1 MEIKGEQI
9 MFLLGAGASVEA
21 KIPISNEMVE
31 RIEKLILEDSDWKP
45 YKELYYY
52 LKSSIHYSEGIF
64 GKFGEPFN
72 VEKLL
77 VVISEIEKRDK
88 NIVYPFIGTWNIRLI
103 DLAGSDFKKITDFK
117 KLIRKKLNSWVRVKN
132 YENDANYYNG
142 FINLSREIGNAI
154 KVFTFNYDLC
164 FEKIVG
170 KELLVETGFD
180 KTSREWHYSNFEE
193 NSEKHFFLYK
203 LHGSIDWYTKQ
214 NEPNKLFQSDEP
226 EDNPELIFGIQNKL
240 DSIDP
245 YFFYTSEFR
254 KSTLEDSK
262 LIVTIGYSFSDDYA
276 NKILTQ
282 ALNSKDDLRL
292 LAVEYSN
299 DTEENEINQ
308 IQNRLKLR
316 SKSQISVYIKG
327 AKSFM
332 TDTMSKDYLCDF
344 IANSEDAPF

>member
-332 TDTMSKDYLCDF
+332 TDTMSKDYLSDF